1 MKLSNVSGSLLLV
14 LSLVVAT
21 SALAANSGSME
32 ISSAAMVNGKQL
44 SAGAYQLKW
53 DGSSPEVQVNILK
66 GRTVVATVPARLIDL
81 KQSPSA
87 NAVVMTKNAD
97 GSRSV
102 SEVRFGGKKY
112 ALALGGDSVVSE
124 GNEASK

>member
-21 SALAANSGSME
+21 SALAATSGSME

-44 SAGAYQLKW
+44 GAGAYQLKW
-53 DGSSPEVQVNILK
+53 DGSSPEVQVSILK

-81 KQSPSA
+81 KQSPST

-112 ALALGGDSVVSE
+112 ALALGGDSAVSE
-124 GNEASK
+124 GNGASK